1 MVLNNIKL
9 ILFEVK
15 MNYLEN
21 IIETTSE
28 RIKYV
33 DERKNNFET

>member
-1 MVLNNIKL
+1 
-9 ILFEVK
+9 

-33 DERKNNFET
+33 DERKNNFETWNAI